1 MEQYAIKKFAESL
14 EVVPRT
20 LAENGG
26 QKATEVIS
34 ALYAAHEAGEAR
46 AGVNISDGGVQDTVA
61 AGVVDV
67 LATKLSAVKL
77 AADAAITVLRVDTI
91 IMAKPAGG
99 PKK

>member
-1 MEQYAIKKFAESL
+1 MAESFEDKDAHRKAIPEL
-14 EVVPRT
+14 AR
-20 LAENGG
+20 AENHGFR
-26 QKATEVIS
+26 
-34 ALYAAHEAGEAR
+34 GEAR